1 MKSDFLSMYVQLAT
15 ARAIATGQRNAI
27 FRFLKADM
35 VKNTCF
41 QIYIHCT
48 CRSHSCQLSCNLTA
62 MKKGIS
68 LWPLPQEGKFLGPS
82 GGLGVCPIKKF
93 GN

>member
-48 CRSHSCQLSCNLTA
+48 CRSHRAVN
-62 MKKGIS
+62 
-68 LWPLPQEGKFLGPS
+68 
-82 GGLGVCPIKKF
+82 
-93 GN
+93 